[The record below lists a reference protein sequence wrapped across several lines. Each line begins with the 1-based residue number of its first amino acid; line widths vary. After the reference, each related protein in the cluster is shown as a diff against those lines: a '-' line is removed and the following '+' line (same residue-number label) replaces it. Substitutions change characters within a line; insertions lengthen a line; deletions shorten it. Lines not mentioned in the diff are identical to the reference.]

1 MEIKKSTVNVVSSE
15 EIEDALTSPLPKNYL
30 DKLEDGDKGY
40 TNPETEKVK
49 EMFKN
54 ADPTNFMYDSDEN
67 GNMIIGYKEKED
79 EYGNIV
85 KEPIIQE
92 KVFSFDDGDLPIEVP
107 LDKSRVFTKDSKGLT
122 PTERNRYEKLKAM
135 NRSTGSPLDEM
146 TLIKKAKNIS
156 DLDANIIPEMM
167 VHFVTKKE
175 EESETLNNEERK
187 VIDDFRTQGIMVEPA
202 TIEGVKK
209 SLELSRRSRVIHI
222 RDQIVFLTH
231 EGIDLTNMT
240 DDEFNLALQ
249 KYKKTRRP
257 SVDLVLE
264 ACIEDMTSDRMY
276 EKIRSQA
283 GEENKEEIEAQIKLL
298 KSSPDKRLAL
308 IQYYEDNG
316 QHFYDIEDFRKLN
329 TYFRWW
335 GIHDDDAIY
344 FNPSF
349 IPDTHNKAT
358 MKMKFEKFKKST
370 GYSFI
375 DVYKYFRDKISKI
388 KEEEDN
394 RLYQNNISP
403 EFKDMNEDKIQM
415 NSDIV
420 SGVDD
425 NPQTENDLSEF
436 DSFEDFE

>member
-1 MEIKKSTVNVVSSE
+1 MEIKKSTVNMMSSE

-30 DKLEDGDKGY
+30 DKLEAGDKGY

-54 ADPTNFMYDSDEN
+54 ADPTKFMYDSDEN
-67 GNMIIGYKEKED
+67 GNMIIGYKEKKD
-79 EYGNIV
+79 EYGNIT

-107 LDKSRVFTKDSKGLT
+107 LDKSRAFKKDDKGLT
-122 PTERNRYEKLKAM
+122 PTERNRYERLKAM
-135 NRSTGSPLDEM
+135 NRSSGSPLDDL
-146 TLIKKAKNIS
+146 TLIKKAKNTS
-156 DLDANIIPEMM
+156 DLDANIIPDMM

-175 EESETLNNEERK
+175 EESESLNNEERK

-209 SLELSRRSRVIHI
+209 SLELARKARVIHI
-222 RDQIVFLTH
+222 KDQIVFLTH

-240 DDEFNLALQ
+240 DEEFQLALQ

-283 GEENKEEIEAQIKLL
+283 GEENKEEIESQIKIL

-349 IPDTHNKAT
+349 IPDTHSKIT
-358 MKMKFEKFKKST
+358 MKAKFEKFKKST

-394 RLYQNNISP
+394 HIYQNNISP

-415 NSDIV
+415 NEDIV

-425 NPQTENDLSEF
+425 NIQTENDLSEF